1 MCFQKLRGEFR
12 KRGGGLVNMIT
23 EGGDVFCERSHIFKY
38 DSKLQTG
45 IVVCV
50 YQCKVTMIRNRYPSK
65 SGKYIGFRS
74 LKKEVCEKLSIFK
87 SPRSRSV
94 LVLSISC
101 NNIFNYLPLIL
112 PSCNCSTG
120 LQ

>member
-23 EGGDVFCERSHIFKY
+23 EGGERSHIFKY

-65 SGKYIGFRS
+65 SGKYIG
-74 LKKEVCEKLSIFK
+74 EKLSVRKTKHI
-87 SPRSRSV
+87 
-94 LVLSISC
+94 
-101 NNIFNYLPLIL
+101 LIKI
-112 PSCNCSTG
+112 CARIIDFM
-120 LQ
+120 Q